1 MSRHSAL
8 LAILAL
14 ILVTSSLADLPRPD
28 LQVQSQADYDRLKQ
42 AISASQVVMTDLV
55 RSPNHRVIGV
65 LASILQAAAE
75 NPNTTLEQLDAFAN
89 AFDTHIRSANP
100 TDPDLMIPIDFLTE
114 MRFGVRSA
122 KQPGMRAD
130 FGLEIL
136 QMLGLHKDE
145 LATQLTKLMSFV
157 NEQGFDLANSAELN
171 VVLTYGFLG
180 LDANG
185 ESKAIVRAA
194 FLHYLTSQGFD
205 PFPLPSTISEH
216 YPDVA
221 AAMAALPADYAALEA
236 LRAQGFQP
244 TCQDAI
250 TQAGAVVDS
259 MPGLVQRAVEVDT
272 AQKSNY
278 LASFVNPNIEL
289 LNAARAKRAED
300 IETLNG
306 IRSRV
311 HAELAVVLV
320 AGDGAQANTAATI
333 SKYAANVTKVASG
346 ISRIALAFAQPSPIN
361 ISHGI
366 LGVSDIFGVS
376 AGLFGADQTTQQLQD
391 LLDQVVQMRQQMLAM
406 QEQLNSRLD
415 AIDRGLDQILYQLG
429 DVQVSLAAIRSSVLE
444 LQSDLDR
451 LNQNLFGALADGYQ
465 QDFVQA
471 TDGSLAYKQN
481 NNGWDLPYEGDVSF
495 VTAETTIYTRA
506 TTEVLSSLLAGPTT
520 GTSELTFINAAD
532 ANMLNQ
538 ANYGYSV
545 NNLRLFPYTQGLT
558 TSPLYSTRIANP
570 TAWATAA
577 NAYAQLARENP
588 WFYAYKDP
596 SRLALIT
603 QEGQRVQSALQNF
616 GNRPLL
622 TALMQHHG
630 DVTGQMATAI
640 DDLQTTVLRETT
652 QLTPKDGVPKESLD
666 MYGSPSQVVPGWPT
680 SISLGAFRDGGT
692 QHLST
697 FDLSASHLAKFSQ
710 FQLFSNQYQLNNAI
724 NTLHAR
730 VRPYWAATYVQQ
742 NISYP
747 PTYILLA
754 IPAAEVTIWHEDPS
768 NGKTQIYGGVHALGT
783 DYIILTG
790 DCPYKDPP
798 QYVWD
803 NYLYY
808 VYSYWTS
815 NQNLRQ
821 RALDAILAGGMHE
834 PDAARTAIV
843 EQQLQAVFK
852 SLQQE
857 YYTRVV
863 SEIAAGTSAI
873 YPIGRELAGTEALIE
888 AYVSLGFPQ
897 SMDRNQ
903 LLRGLLK
910 GDGIGL
916 GKDGVSRIYEDA
928 IAALPDSAPDP
939 VGVMGERASALQTAL
954 DTAAAPDSMQSSE
967 THPYIK
973 YALAA
978 LADIQPG
985 RLQLANDDHY
995 IAAGAALAVPTSAG
1009 VLANDAQEPAISPEH
1024 VGYEVVAVFD
1034 QSSQPGGQRT
1044 TAQDG
1049 TVTFNADGEGGFSYQ
1064 PPPGFIGTDSF
1075 QYVARGNYEG
1085 ETQNPIFSNVAI
1097 VYIQVGPSV
1106 VITAQPQP
1114 CTAPV
1119 GGTAVFRIGLHGDCA
1134 VQWRKNGTP
1143 LQASGRVSGT
1153 QSDTLVISPA
1163 LLDDAGNYDVLITP
1177 AGGAPFASNA
1187 AALVVIAPTV
1197 SGGKLLGDGS
1207 DVDVPNGVVSR
1218 IWPGFFYIESPDRS
1232 SGIRVQGSFQTIAQG
1247 SAVSVRGVMRTNDAG
1262 ERYIEP
1268 TSVTP
1273 TGSGIVK
1280 PLLMLARSVGG
1291 ANLNYDAESGR
1302 GQKGVKDGAGLNNI
1316 GLLVKVVGHV
1326 SYVDPEGEFVDIW
1339 EGPVAQPEGLQADPQ
1354 GGAGIMVMLPTMP
1367 VPKAGAQVTVT
1378 GISSMYLH
1386 ESESLPVVLA
1396 NSPSDVSLVARD
1408 GTTDK
1413 PDCLLEDTNG
1423 DGIDGD
1429 IARAVFVA
1437 PEPWGSDSNPG
1448 TLDKPVATIEKGIE
1462 LAAAASP
1469 RKDVYV
1475 AAGTYSPT
1483 GGTLVMQSGVSIYGL
1498 YDGTTRWG
1506 RSLSNITSIIG
1517 GNVAVR
1523 ADAITQET
1531 HIEGFSIFSSNATTA
1546 GASSYGVLITNGT
1559 GNLVV
1564 SCNSITAGSASA
1576 GSDGVAGAAG
1586 QAGGQGGP
1594 GGVGNCDGTPAG
1606 YGGASGSSACGM
1618 PGGMGGRGGSAGES
1632 NGQPGTYG
1640 AGGASG
1646 GYGGAWGDPGKRGGD
1661 GQNGADGAAG
1671 VNGAQ
1676 AVSIGAVAGGLYI
1689 PPTGGSGS
1697 TGSNGG
1703 GGGGGGGGGAQSG
1716 FWVIDGS
1723 GNGGGGG
1730 GGGGAAGAG
1739 GSGGQGGGGSF
1750 AIFIANAA
1758 ATIDS
1763 NQLISNAGGI
1773 GGAGGAGGAGG
1784 NGGAR
1789 GYGAALDTDEI
1800 GAGGNGGTGGKGG
1813 NGGHGAGGNGGPSMC
1828 IFAFN
1833 SLISVGANEF
1843 AFAPS
1848 SGGGGSLGNTGLPGI
1863 STEVY
1868 EQ

>member
-1 MSRHSAL
+1 MFRHSAL
-8 LAILAL
+8 LAIPAL
-14 ILVTSSLADLPRPD
+14 ILVTSALADLPRPD
-28 LQVQSQADYDRLKQ
+28 LQVQSQADYLRLKQ
-42 AISASQVVMTDLV
+42 AISASQVVMTDLA
-55 RSPNHRVIGV
+55 RSPNHRVVGV

-75 NPNTTLEQLDAFAN
+75 NPNATLEQLDAFAN
-89 AFDTHIRSANP
+89 AFDAHIRSMNP
-100 TDPDLMIPIDFLTE
+100 NDPDLMIPIDFLTE

-185 ESKAIVRAA
+185 ESKAIVRVA
-194 FLHYLTSQGFD
+194 FLHYLSSQGFD
-205 PFPLPSTISEH
+205 PFPLPATMAEH

-250 TQAGAVVDS
+250 THAGAVVDS
-259 MPGLVQRAVEVDT
+259 MPGLVQTAVQVD
-272 AQKSNY
+272 AIQKSNY

-289 LNAARAKRAED
+289 LNAARAQRAED
-300 IETLNG
+300 VEALNG

-311 HAELAVVLV
+311 HAELAVMIV
-320 AGDGAQANTAATI
+320 AGDDSQASTAATI
-333 SKYAANVTKVASG
+333 SKYAADVTKVASG
-346 ISRIALAFAQPSPIN
+346 ISRVALAFAQPSPMT

-366 LGVSDIFGVS
+366 LGLSDIFGVS
-376 AGLFGADQTTQQLQD
+376 AGLFGADQTTQQLED

-406 QEQLNSRLD
+406 HEQLNSRFD
-415 AIDRGLDQILYQLG
+415 TIDRGLDQILYQLG

-465 QDFVQA
+465 QSFVQA
-471 TDGSLAYKQN
+471 IDGSLAYKQN

-545 NNLRLFPYTQGLT
+545 NNLRLFPRDQGLT
-558 TSPLYSTRIANP
+558 TNPLYSTRVANP

-596 SRLALIT
+596 NRLALIT
-603 QEGQRVQSALQNF
+603 QEGQRVKSALQNF

-630 DVTGQMATAI
+630 DVTAQMATAI

-652 QLTPKDGVPKESLD
+652 QLTPKDGVLKESLD
-666 MYGSPSQVVPGWPT
+666 MYGSPSQVVPDWPT
-680 SISLGAFRDGGT
+680 NISMTAYRQDGVNS
-692 QHLST
+692 LSS
-697 FDLSASHLAKFSQ
+697 FDLTASHLAKFSQ
-710 FQLFSNQYQLNNAI
+710 FQLFNNQHLLNLG
-724 NTLHAR
+724 TLHAR
-730 VRPYWAATYVQQ
+730 VRPYWYDKLVIPNFGAYM
-742 NISYP
+742 
-747 PTYILLA
+747 LMA
-754 IPAAEVTIWHEDPS
+754 IPAAEVTLWHEDPS
-768 NGKTQIYGGVHALGT
+768 NGKVQIYGGVHAIGS
-783 DYIILTG
+783 DYIVLKG
-790 DCPYKDPP
+790 DYAYPNPAP
-798 QYVWD
+798 YVWD
-803 NYLYY
+803 SYLYY
-808 VYSYWTS
+808 VYSFWTS

-834 PDAARTAIV
+834 PDAARKAAV
-843 EQQLQAVFK
+843 EQQMQALFK

-863 SEIAAGTSAI
+863 SEIAGGTSAI
-873 YPIGRELAGTEALIE
+873 YPLGRELAGTEALIE

-916 GKDGVSRIYEDA
+916 GKDGVSRVYQDA
-928 IAALPDSAPDP
+928 ATAIPDAAPDLI
-939 VGVMGERASALQTAL
+939 GLMAERASALQTAL
-954 DTAAAPDSMQSSE
+954 DTAAAPDSTQSTES
-967 THPYIK
+967 HPYIK

-995 IAAGAALAVPTSAG
+995 IAAGGALAVASSAG
-1009 VLANDAQEPAISPEH
+1009 VLANDAPEPTISPEH

-1044 TAQDG
+1044 TAQGG
-1049 TVTFNADGEGGFSYQ
+1049 TVIFSADGEGGFSYQ
-1064 PPPGFIGTDSF
+1064 PPAGFTGTDSF

-1085 ETQNPIFSNVAI
+1085 ETQNPVFSNIATA
-1097 VYIQVGPSV
+1097 YIQVGPAV

-1114 CTAPV
+1114 FTAPV
-1119 GGTAVFRIGLHGDCA
+1119 GGTAVFRIGLSGDCA
-1134 VQWRKNGTP
+1134 IQWRKNGIP
-1143 LQASGRVSGT
+1143 LQESGRVSGT
-1153 QSDTLVISPA
+1153 QLDTLVISQVQI
-1163 LLDDAGNYDVLITP
+1163 DDAGRYDVLMTP
-1177 AGGAPFASNA
+1177 AGGAPFASST
-1187 AALVVIAPTV
+1187 AALTVIAPTV

-1207 DVDVPNGVVSR
+1207 DVDIPDGIVSR
-1218 IWPGFFYIESPDRS
+1218 IWPGFFYIGSPDRS
-1232 SGIRVQGSFQTIAQG
+1232 SGIRVQGTFQTITEG
-1247 SAVSVRGVMRTNDAG
+1247 SAVRIRGAMRTNDAG

-1268 TSVTP
+1268 TSVIP
-1273 TGSGIVK
+1273 MGSGIVR
-1280 PLLMLARSVGG
+1280 PLLMAPRSIGG
-1291 ANLNYDAESGR
+1291 ADLNYDTDSGR
-1302 GQKGVKDGAGLNNI
+1302 GQKGIKGGVGLNNI

-1326 SYVDPEGEFVDIW
+1326 SYVDPEGEFIDIW
-1339 EGPVAQPEGLQADPQ
+1339 DGPVTQPEGLPADPL
-1354 GGAGIMVMLPTMP
+1354 GGAGIRVMLPTMP
-1367 VPKAGAQVTVT
+1367 VPKAGTQVTAT

-1396 NSPSDVSLVARD
+1396 NSTSDISVMTGD
-1408 GTTDK
+1408 GTPDR
-1413 PDCLLEDTNG
+1413 PDCLFEDTNG

-1429 IARAVFVA
+1429 ISRAVFVA
-1437 PEPWGSDSNPG
+1437 PSPWGSDSNSG
-1448 TLDKPVATIEKGIE
+1448 TLDRPVATIERGIE

-1475 AAGTYSPT
+1475 AAGAYSPT
-1483 GGTLVMQSGVSIYGL
+1483 GGTLAMQSGVSIYGL
-1498 YDGTTRWG
+1498 YDGTARWG

-1517 GNVAVR
+1517 GTVAIS
-1523 ADAITQET
+1523 ANAITQET
-1531 HIEGFSIFSSNATTA
+1531 HIEGFSIFSANATTA
-1546 GASSYGVLITNGT
+1546 GGSSYGVLISNGT
-1559 GNLVV
+1559 GNVV
-1564 SCNSITAGSASA
+1564 LSCNAIAAGSGAVGA
-1576 GSDGVAGAAG
+1576 DGVAGPAG

-1594 GGVGNCDGTPAG
+1594 GGNGNCDGTPPG
-1606 YGGASGSSACGM
+1606 YGGAYGNSACGM
-1618 PGGMGGRGGSAGES
+1618 FGGYGGQGGVAGEH
-1632 NGQPGTYG
+1632 NGQAGGYG
-1640 AGGASG
+1640 AGGAYG
-1646 GYGGAWGDPGKRGGD
+1646 GSGGAWGNPGKRGGD
-1661 GQNGADGAAG
+1661 GQNGADGADG

-1676 AVSIGAVAGGLYI
+1676 ASAIGTVADGMYL
-1689 PPTGGSGS
+1689 PPTSGNGS
-1697 TGSNGG
+1697 TGGNGG

-1716 FWVIDGS
+1716 FFVIDGS

-1750 AIFIANAA
+1750 AVFIANAV
-1758 ATIDS
+1758 ATVDS
-1763 NQLISNAGGI
+1763 NQLTSGSGGI

-1784 NGGAR
+1784 NGGSR

-1800 GAGGNGGTGGKGG
+1800 GAGGNGGVGGKGG
-1813 NGGHGAGGNGGPSMC
+1813 NGGHGSGGPGGPSIC

-1833 SLISVGANEF
+1833 SPITVGANEF
-1843 AFAPS
+1843 IFAPFA
-1848 SGGGGSLGNTGLPGI
+1848 GGGGSLGNTGLPGI
-1863 STEVY
+1863 SLEVY
-1868 EQ
+1868 NQ